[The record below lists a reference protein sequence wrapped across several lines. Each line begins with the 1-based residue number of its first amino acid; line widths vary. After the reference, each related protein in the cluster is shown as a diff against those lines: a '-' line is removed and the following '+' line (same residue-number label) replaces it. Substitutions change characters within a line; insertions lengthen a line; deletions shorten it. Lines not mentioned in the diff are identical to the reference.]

1 MKIAVIVVRS
11 LIGLLL
17 LFASI
22 SFFFNLM
29 PQPELQ
35 GDVKTF
41 MLGVNATGYLMKLI
55 KITELVCG
63 IAFIT
68 GRFVT
73 LANVVIFP
81 VVLNIFLF
89 HASLDP
95 SGIGAGA
102 FLLIGVL
109 FLAWYHR
116 KNYESLFIA
125 KSF

>member
-1 MKIAVIVVRS
+1 MKIAVIIIRS

-17 LFASI
+17 LFASVTY
-22 SFFFNLM
+22 FFQLM

-35 GDVKTF
+35 GDVKAF
-41 MLGVNATGYLMKLI
+41 MVGASAIHLLPVI
-55 KITELVCG
+55 KAVELFCG

-81 VVLNIFLF
+81 VIIGILLF
-89 HASLDP
+89 HGSLDP
-95 SGIGAGA
+95 ANIGSGV
-102 FLLIGVL
+102 FLLLGVL

-116 KNYESLFIA
+116 KNYETLFIS

>member
-22 SFFFNLM
+22 SFFFNLV
-29 PQPELQ
+29 PQPVLQ
-35 GDVKTF
+35 GDIKTF
-41 MLGVNATGYLMKLI
+41 MLGINASGYLMKLI

-89 HASLDP
+89 HAFLDP
-95 SGIGAGA
+95 AAIGPAV

-116 KNYESLFIA
+116 KNYESLFVA

>member
-1 MKIAVIVVRS
+1 MKIAVIIIRS

-17 LFASI
+17 LFASV
-22 SFFFNLM
+22 SYFFQLT

-35 GDVKTF
+35 GDVKAF
-41 MLGVNATGYLMKLI
+41 MVGVSTIHLFPVI
-55 KITELVCG
+55 KAVELLCG

-81 VVLNIFLF
+81 VIIGILLF
-89 HASLDP
+89 HGTLDP
-95 SGIGAGA
+95 ANIASGV
-102 FLLIGVL
+102 FLLLGVL

-116 KNYESLFIA
+116 KNYETLFIS